1 MGKLQRTFTFLVL
14 MYLWTMPTLPAQQM
28 EDMHRFDVLIRW
40 TSLPFFPIVLVQGQ
54 TIDFET
60 GFYSPKPLTNVHWA
74 VLKKLQPIFGESPVF
89 ITNYVEPQKIYPLKI
104 TVHIPDDLP
113 LGRYQ
118 GQFFIMAH
126 RNQGQ
131 DATKIEPLRVAQPMV
146 IDVVAAPH

>member
-14 MYLWTMPTLPAQQM
+14 MYLCTMPNLPAQD
-28 EDMHRFDVLIRW
+28 EHSHFLDVLIGW
-40 TSLPFFPIVLVQGQ
+40 TAFPFFPIVLVQGQ

-74 VLKKLQPIFGESPVF
+74 VLKQLQPIFGENPVF

-113 LGRYQ
+113 PGYYF
-118 GQFFIMAH
+118 GQFFIMAQ
-126 RNQGQ
+126 RNRGQ
-131 DATKIEPLRVAQPMV
+131 DATKIEPIRETQPMQ
-146 IDVVAAPH
+146 IHVVAAIH

>member
-14 MYLWTMPTLPAQQM
+14 MYLLTVPSLPAQN
-28 EDMHRFDVLIRW
+28 ENSHIFDVLINW
-40 TSLPFFPIVLVQGQ
+40 TALPFFPIVLVQGQ

-113 LGRYQ
+113 PGYYF

-126 RNQGQ
+126 RDRGR
-131 DATKIEPLRVAQPMV
+131 DATKLEPMRITLPMQ
-146 IDVVAAPH
+146 IHVVAAIH